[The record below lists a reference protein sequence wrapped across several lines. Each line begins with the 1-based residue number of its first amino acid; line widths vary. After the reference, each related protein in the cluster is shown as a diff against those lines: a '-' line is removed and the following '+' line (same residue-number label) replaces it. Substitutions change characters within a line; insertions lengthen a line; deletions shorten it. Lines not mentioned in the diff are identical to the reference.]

1 MNSEAEL
8 FAKLDRWLQEQ
19 PAEPSIFE
27 VARTSDP
34 DIFAAYVLRH
44 FRVAAKEVVADR
56 LSHGA
61 GKLSP
66 ATWERTGAI
75 GALVDWLAETW
86 RLSVA
91 EQVTL
96 LGLKDEAELV
106 GIRSQAPREASH
118 QLLERLAM
126 LIDIYQALSSLLP
139 GREDDD
145 GWLRRPNAQPL
156 FHGKSPVAVMLE
168 RGRLGIRDVR
178 AHLWAQIW

>member
-1 MNSEAEL
+1 MNSEEEL

-27 VARTSDP
+27 VARTRDS
-34 DIFAAYVLRH
+34 DIFAAYVLRN
-44 FRVAAKEVVADR
+44 FRAAAKEAVADR
-56 LSHGA
+56 LSHEA

-86 RLSVA
+86 RLSVT
-91 EQVTL
+91 EQVAL
-96 LGLKDEAELV
+96 LGLEDEAELV
-106 GIRSQAPREASH
+106 GIRSQAPGEASH
-118 QLLERLAM
+118 QLLECLAM
-126 LIDIYQALSSLLP
+126 LMDIYQALSSLLP

-145 GWLRRPNAQPL
+145 GWLRRPNAEPL
-156 FHGKSPVAVMLE
+156 FRGKSAMSIMLE

-178 AHLWAQIW
+178 AYLWAQIW